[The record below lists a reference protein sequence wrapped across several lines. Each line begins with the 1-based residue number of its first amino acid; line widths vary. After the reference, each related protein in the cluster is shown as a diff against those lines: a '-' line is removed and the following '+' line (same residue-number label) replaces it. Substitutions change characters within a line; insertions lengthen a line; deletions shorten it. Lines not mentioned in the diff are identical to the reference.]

1 MFIVPLHRI
10 SKEPQNLL
18 VILPKI
24 RQIKRADFT
33 WFLPGYY
40 LVYRSGKIAKG
51 QICYITKVA
60 TSDEKMR

>member
-40 LVYRSGKIAKG
+40 LVYRSGKIAK
-51 QICYITKVA
+51 
-60 TSDEKMR
+60 